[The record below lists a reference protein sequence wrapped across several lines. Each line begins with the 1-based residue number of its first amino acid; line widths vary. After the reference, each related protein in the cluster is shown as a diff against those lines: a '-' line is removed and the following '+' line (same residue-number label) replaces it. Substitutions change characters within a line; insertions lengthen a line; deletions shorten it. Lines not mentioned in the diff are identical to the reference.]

1 MMGIHTL
8 MLVITK
14 LILLIS
20 NISSATYTITN
31 NMSLPDGKTLV
42 SDDGTFELG
51 FFNPG
56 TSLNRYVGI
65 WFKTVPVRTV
75 VWVANREKPIN
86 DNSSM
91 LIISQQGNLVLVSQN
106 HSIIWSTNLTATT
119 KPLSPIV
126 QLLNNGNLVLKE
138 ENDNN
143 NNEGSFLWQSF
154 DYPSDTLLPE
164 MKVGW
169 DLKTGLNRRL
179 TAWKSWDDPSPGE
192 FSCGIVL
199 NNYPEPLMWK
209 GTIVYHRDGP
219 WNGLGFSGTP
229 AQRPNPLFEYKF
241 VNNADEVY
249 YSYKLKNWSV
259 ISILVMNESLYLR
272 QRITWIPES
281 KTWRIYQS
289 VPQDGCDAYNLCG
302 AYGNCIVDA
311 SPVCQCLAGF
321 EPKSSKNWNA
331 MDWTD
336 GCVQNKPIS
345 CRVKGKDGFQRFTG
359 MKAPATTH
367 TWVNESMTLKE
378 CNAKCSENCSCT
390 AYANSDVNASGSG
403 CVLWFGDLIDLKQF
417 SDVGQDLYIRMA
429 VLETSEDGNAKDKK
443 KTTLVIT
450 FTLLSVAGILF
461 LFVISYIYWTKRKL
475 RVKEKREITL
485 LTEEK
490 DESGQE
496 DLELP
501 FFDLTTIV
509 NATNSFSNDKKLGEG
524 GFGPVYKG
532 ILVDGQEIAVKR
544 LSIGSHQGM
553 HEFKNEVILCAKLQH
568 RNLVKVIGCCIEG
581 DEKMLV
587 YEYMPNKS
595 LDSFLFDS
603 AKSKHLDWI
612 KRFNVINGIVRGL
625 LYLHHDSRLRI
636 IHRDL
641 KASNV
646 LLDNNMNPKISD
658 FGLARMCGGDQVEG
672 NTSRIVGTYGYMAPE
687 YAIHGL
693 FSIKSDVFSFGILL
707 LEIVSGMKSKGLPN
721 TSQSYSLIGHAW
733 KFWKD
738 GVPMK
743 LIDSCLEDSCI
754 PTQAF
759 RCIQIGLLCVQQY
772 PDDRPN
778 MASVAV
784 MLSSENSL
792 PQPKEPG
799 FMIEKMSF
807 EGESSSKLT
816 SSSVNEV
823 TISILD
829 AR

>member
-8 MLVITK
+8 MIVITK
-14 LILLIS
+14 LILIIS
-20 NISSATYTITN
+20 TISSATDTISN

-56 TSLNRYVGI
+56 TSSNRYVGI

-75 VWVANREKPIN
+75 VWVANRDKPIN

-91 LIISQQGNLVLVSQN
+91 LIISQQGNLVLLSQS
-106 HSIIWSTNLTATT
+106 HSIIWSTNLTAT
-119 KPLSPIV
+119 KALSPIV
-126 QLLNNGNLVLKE
+126 QLLNNGNLVLKDE
-138 ENDNN
+138 KDKS

-154 DYPSDTLLPE
+154 DYPSNTLLPE

-169 DLKTGLNRRL
+169 DLKKGLNRRL

-259 ISILVMNESLYLR
+259 ISILVMNESVYLR

-281 KTWRIYQS
+281 KTWRTYQS

-321 EPKSSKNWNA
+321 EPKSSKKWNA

-336 GCVQNKPIS
+336 GCTRNKPIS
-345 CRVKGKDGFQRFTG
+345 CRVKGNDGFQRFTD
-359 MKAPATTH
+359 MKAPATTY
-367 TWVNESMTLKE
+367 TWVNETMTLKE
-378 CNAKCSENCSCT
+378 CNAKCLENCSCT
-390 AYANSDVNASGSG
+390 AYANSDVNSSGSG

-429 VLETSEDGNAKDKK
+429 VSETSEGKDGDTKDKK
-443 KTTLVIT
+443 NTTLVIT
-450 FTLLSVAGILF
+450 VTLLSVAGILF
-461 LFVISYIYWTKRKL
+461 LFIISYIYWTKRKH
-475 RVKEKREITL
+475 RDKREITL

-490 DESGQE
+490 DERGQE

-501 FFDLTTIV
+501 FFDLDTIV

-544 LSIGSHQGM
+544 LSMSSHQGI

-568 RNLVKVIGCCIEG
+568 RNLVKVIGCCIQG

-587 YEYMPNKS
+587 YEYMPNRS

-603 AKSKHLDWI
+603 AKSKHLDWS
-612 KRFNVINGIVRGL
+612 KRFNVINGIARGL

-641 KASNV
+641 KSSNV

-721 TSQSYSLIGHAW
+721 PSQSYSLIGHAW

-738 GVPMK
+738 GMPKK
-743 LIDSCLEDSCI
+743 LIDSCLEDTCI
-754 PTQAF
+754 ESQAF

-778 MASVAV
+778 MISVAV

-799 FMIEKMSF
+799 FMIEKISF